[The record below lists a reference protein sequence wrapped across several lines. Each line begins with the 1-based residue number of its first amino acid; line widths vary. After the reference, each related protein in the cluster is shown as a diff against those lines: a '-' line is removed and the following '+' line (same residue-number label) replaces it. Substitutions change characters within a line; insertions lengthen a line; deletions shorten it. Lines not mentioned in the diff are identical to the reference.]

1 MKEQSDTQLK
11 EPDTHQFTTPK
22 DRLGYAE
29 EFITVKNGK
38 PANSILL

>member
-1 MKEQSDTQLK
+1 MKENPDTQLK